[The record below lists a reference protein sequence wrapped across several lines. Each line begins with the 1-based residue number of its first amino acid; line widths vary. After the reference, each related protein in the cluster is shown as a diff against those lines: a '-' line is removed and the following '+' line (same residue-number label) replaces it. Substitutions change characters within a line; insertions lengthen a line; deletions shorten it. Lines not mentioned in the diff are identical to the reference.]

1 MMFGIGR
8 KFSFKSEAV
17 WLIIFSLGPAAIGI
31 LLVLIPWLIRKAA
44 LILR

>member
-1 MMFGIGR
+1 MFAR
-8 KFSFKSEAV
+8 VSKFSFESEAV

-31 LLVLIPWLIRKAA
+31 LMVLIPWLLRKAA

>member
-1 MMFGIGR
+1 MFAR
-8 KFSFKSEAV
+8 VSKFSFKSEAV

-31 LLVLIPWLIRKAA
+31 LMVLIPWLIRKAA